1 MRDRFYLFAAI
12 TLMYACG
19 YQFYFN
25 QQQDEQINEALE
37 GHNKTYKRAV
47 EINNKLKEINYRLG
61 EINNQLRKEN
71 EALKHNLI
79 HEQAMY
85 EASKNHAQMLEGQIN
100 TISNYYREEIIKV
113 NDELFDL
120 KNTDD
125 VKKIKLSPKREID

>member
-47 EINNKLKEINYRLG
+47 EK
-61 EINNQLRKEN
+61 NNQLREEN

>member
-1 MRDRFYLFAAI
+1 MTKYSMRDRFYLFAAI

-47 EINNKLKEINYRLG
+47 EK
-61 EINNQLRKEN
+61 NNQLREEN

-125 VKKIKLSPKREID
+125 VKKIELSPKRKID

>member
-1 MRDRFYLFAAI
+1 MTKYSMRDRFYLFAAI

-47 EINNKLKEINYRLG
+47 

>member
-1 MRDRFYLFAAI
+1 MTKYSRRDRFYLFAAI

-47 EINNKLKEINYRLG
+47 EK
-61 EINNQLRKEN
+61 NNQLREEN

>member
-1 MRDRFYLFAAI
+1 MTKYSMRDRFYLFAAI

-47 EINNKLKEINYRLG
+47 EK
-61 EINNQLRKEN
+61 NNQLREEN